1 MNDVA
6 MKGAGESAPN
16 GRVLLEMRDNV
27 AIMTL
32 NDPSVLNAFGL
43 KLRHDMSWAL
53 DQVESSGARCL
64 MITGAG
70 RAFCSG
76 ANLNDPDRPPRDRA
90 AEARGEVKSDLEAWY
105 NPTFIRLRDLAMPI
119 VTAING
125 IAAGAGMSLAL
136 MGDIRIAANS
146 ASFLQA
152 FARIGL
158 VPDCGS
164 SYILPRMIGMA
175 RAMELSMLAERLPA
189 GTALAWGMINRV
201 VDDAELPGQA
211 MVVARGLAEGPASL
225 GLIRK
230 MYWASLENTYEQ
242 QLDLEAKYQI
252 QAGMTEDYTEGVTAF
267 REKRRTRFT
276 GR

>member
-1 MNDVA
+1 MNVT
-6 MKGAGESAPN
+6 ESAPN
-16 GRVLLEMRDNV
+16 DRVLLELRDNV
-27 AIMTL
+27 AVMTL
-32 NDPSVLNAFGL
+32 NDPSVLNAFGA
-43 KLRHDMSWAL
+43 KLRADVTWAL
-53 DQVESSGARCL
+53 DRLTATGARCL

-90 AEARGEVKSDLEAWY
+90 AEARGEVKSDLQAWY
-105 NPTFIRLRDLAMPI
+105 NPTFLRLRDLEMPI

-136 MGDIRIAANS
+136 MGDIRVAAKS

-164 SYILPRMIGMA
+164 SYVLPRMIGMA
-175 RAMELSMLAERLPA
+175 RAMELSLLADRLPA
-189 GTALAWGMINRV
+189 STALEWGMINRV
-201 VDDAELPGQA
+201 VDDAELPAAA
-211 MVVARGLAEGPASL
+211 MELARRLAEGPASL
-225 GLIRK
+225 RLIRE
-230 MYWASLENTYEQ
+230 MYWASLENSYER
-242 QLDLEAKYQI
+242 QLDLEAEYQI
-252 QAGMTEDYTEGVTAF
+252 QAGLTADYTEGVTAF
-267 REKRRTRFT
+267 REKRRPQFS

>member
-1 MNDVA
+1 M
-6 MKGAGESAPN
+6 ETAPN
-16 GRVLLEMRDNV
+16 GRVLLKMQDSV
-27 AIMTL
+27 AVLTL

-43 KLRHDMSWAL
+43 KLRTDISWAL
-53 DQVESSGARCL
+53 DRLETSGARCL
-64 MITGAG
+64 MITGTG

-90 AEARGEVKSDLEAWY
+90 AEARGEAKSDLESWY
-105 NPTFIRLRDLAMPI
+105 NPTFIRLRDLAMPV

-125 IAAGAGMSLAL
+125 IAVGAGMSLAL
-136 MGDIRIAANS
+136 MGDIRIAASS

-164 SYILPRMIGMA
+164 SYVLPRMIGMA

-189 GTALAWGMINRV
+189 ETALAWGLINRV
-201 VDDAELPGQA
+201 VDDSDLPN
-211 MVVARGLAEGPASL
+211 VAVTIAKTLAEGPASL
-225 GLIRK
+225 ALIRK

-242 QLDLEAKYQI
+242 QLALEAKLQMR
-252 QAGMTEDYTEGVTAF
+252 AGMTEDYTEGVTAF

>member
-1 MNDVA
+1 MNDA
-6 MKGAGESAPN
+6 TESGPN
-16 GRVLLEMRDNV
+16 GRVLLEMQDSV

-32 NDPSVLNAFGL
+32 NDPSVLNAFGF
-43 KLRHDMSWAL
+43 KLRQDMTWAL
-53 DQVESSGARCL
+53 DQVETSGARCL

-105 NPTFIRLRDLAMPI
+105 NPVFLRLRALPMPV

-136 MGDIRIAANS
+136 SGDIRIAARS

-164 SYILPRMIGMA
+164 SWILPRLVGIA
-175 RAMELSMLAERLPA
+175 RAMELSLLAERLPA
-189 GTALAWGMINRV
+189 ETALAWGMINRLEE
-201 VDDAELPGQA
+201 DDALMPKAMELAQGL
-211 MVVARGLAEGPASL
+211 ARGPKSL

-230 MYWASLENTYEQ
+230 MYWASLDN
-242 QLDLEAKYQI
+242 
-252 QAGMTEDYTEGVTAF
+252 
-267 REKRRTRFT
+267 
-276 GR
+276 

>member
-1 MNDVA
+1 MND
-6 MKGAGESAPN
+6 
-16 GRVLLEMRDNV
+16 RVLLEIQDNV

-32 NDPSVLNAFGL
+32 NDPSVLNAFGH
-43 KLRHDMSWAL
+43 KLRLDMTRVL
-53 DQVESSGARCL
+53 DQAEASGARCL

-90 AEARGEVKSDLEAWY
+90 AEARGEAKSDLQSWY
-105 NPTFIRLRDLAMPI
+105 NPTFIRLRDLSVPI

-136 MGDIRIAANS
+136 MGDIRIAAAS

-164 SYILPRMIGMA
+164 SYVLPRMIGMA

-189 GTALAWGMINRV
+189 ETALAWGMINRV
-201 VDDAELPGQA
+201 VPDADLPAEA
-211 MVVARGLAEGPASL
+211 MKMARTLADGPASL
-225 GLIRK
+225 SLIRK
-230 MYWASLENTYEQ
+230 MYWASLENTFEQ
-242 QLDLEAKYQI
+242 QLDLEAEYQM
-252 QAGMTEDYTEGVTAF
+252 QAGLTEDYSEGVTAF
-267 REKRRTRFT
+267 REKRRTRFS

>member
-1 MNDVA
+1 MN
-6 MKGAGESAPN
+6 EAPN
-16 GRVLLEMRDNV
+16 GRVLLEVRDNV
-27 AIMTL
+27 AVMTL
-32 NDPSVLNAFGL
+32 NDPSVLNAFGV
-43 KLRHDMSWAL
+43 KLRQDMSWVL
-53 DQVESSGARCL
+53 DRVEASGARCL

-76 ANLNDPDRPPRDRA
+76 ANLNDPDRQPRDRE
-90 AEARGEVKSDLEAWY
+90 AEARGEAKSDLETWY
-105 NPTFIRLRDLAMPI
+105 NPTFIRLRDLSMPI

-136 MGDIRIAANS
+136 MGDLRIAAAS

-164 SYILPRMIGMA
+164 SFVLPRMIGMA
-175 RAMELSMLAERLPA
+175 RAMELSLLAERLPA
-189 GTALAWGMINRV
+189 ETALAWGMINRV
-201 VDDAELPGQA
+201 VDDKELPGAA
-211 MVVARGLAEGPASL
+211 MEMARRLAEGPASL
-225 GLIRK
+225 TLIRK
-230 MYWASLENTYEQ
+230 MYWASLENSYEA
-242 QLDLEAKYQI
+242 QLGLEAKYQL

-267 REKRRTRFT
+267 REKRRTRFS

>member
-1 MNDVA
+1 MDDA
-6 MKGAGESAPN
+6 TETAPN
-16 GRVLLEMRDNV
+16 GRILLQRQDNV
-27 AIMTL
+27 IVMTL
-32 NDPSVLNAFGL
+32 NDPSVLNAFGF
-43 KLRHDMSWAL
+43 KLRQDISWAL
-53 DQVESSGARCL
+53 DQVETSGARCL

-90 AEARGEVKSDLEAWY
+90 AEARGEVKSDLESWY

-136 MGDIRIAANS
+136 MGDIRVAANS
-146 ASFLQA
+146 ATFLQA

-164 SYILPRMIGMA
+164 SYVLPRMIGMA
-175 RAMELSMLAERLPA
+175 RAMELSLLAERLPA
-189 GTALAWGMINRV
+189 ETALAWGMINRV
-201 VDDAELPGQA
+201 VDDPELPGAA
-211 MVVARGLAEGPASL
+211 MEMAQRLAEGPASL
-225 GLIRK
+225 ALIRK
-230 MYWASLENTYEQ
+230 LYWAGLDNSYEQ
-242 QLDLEAKYQI
+242 QLALEAKLQM
-252 QAGMTEDYTEGVTAF
+252 QAGLTEDYTEGVTAF
-267 REKRRTRFT
+267 REKRRTQFT

>member
-1 MNDVA
+1 MNNT
-6 MKGAGESAPN
+6 APN
-16 GRVLLEMRDNV
+16 GRVLLETRDNV
-27 AIMTL
+27 VVMTL
-32 NDPSVLNAFGL
+32 NDPGVLNAFGF
-43 KLRHDMSWAL
+43 KLRQDMSWAL
-53 DQVESSGARCL
+53 DQVEASDARCL

-76 ANLNDPDRPPRDRA
+76 ANLNDPDRPPRDRP

-105 NPTFIRLRDLAMPI
+105 NPTFIRLRDLDMPI

-136 MGDIRIAANS
+136 MGDMKIAAAS

-164 SYILPRMIGMA
+164 SYLLPRLIGMA
-175 RAMELSMLAERLPA
+175 RAMELSLLAERLPA
-189 GTALAWGMINRV
+189 ETALAWGMINRV
-201 VDDAELPGQA
+201 TADPDLPGAA
-211 MVVARGLAEGPASL
+211 MELALRLAEGPASL
-225 GLIRK
+225 RLIRK
-230 MYWASLENTYEQ
+230 MYWAGLDHSYEQ
-242 QLDLEAKYQI
+242 QLALEAKYQI
-252 QAGMTEDYTEGVTAF
+252 QAGLTADYSEGVTAF
-267 REKRRTRFT
+267 REKRRTRFS

>member
-1 MNDVA
+1 
-6 MKGAGESAPN
+6 
-16 GRVLLEMRDNV
+16 
-27 AIMTL
+27 MTL
-32 NDPSVLNAFGL
+32 NDPSVLNAFGF
-43 KLRHDMSWAL
+43 KLRQDMSWAL
-53 DQVESSGARCL
+53 DQVEASGARCL

-90 AEARGEVKSDLEAWY
+90 AEARGEVKSDLESWY

-136 MGDIRIAANS
+136 MGDIRIAASS

-164 SYILPRMIGMA
+164 SYVLPRMIGMA
-175 RAMELSMLAERLPA
+175 RAMELVAAGGTLAGGNGVGLGHDQSRGGRSGFA
-189 GTALAWGMINRV
+189 GCGDGDGATAGGRSGIAGADPQTV
-201 VDDAELPGQA
+201 
-211 MVVARGLAEGPASL
+211 L
-225 GLIRK
+225 GF
-230 MYWASLENTYEQ
+230 SLENSYEQ
-242 QLDLEAKYQI
+242 QLDLEAKLQM
-252 QAGMTEDYTEGVTAF
+252 QAGLTEDYTEGVTAF

>member
-1 MNDVA
+1 MHDA
-6 MKGAGESAPN
+6 TEAGPN

-27 AIMTL
+27 AVLTL

-43 KLRHDMSWAL
+43 KLRQDMTWAL
-53 DQVESSGARCL
+53 DQLEGSGARCL

-76 ANLNDPDRPPRDRA
+76 ANLNDPDRAPRDRA
-90 AEARGEVKSDLEAWY
+90 AEARGEVKSDLESWY
-105 NPTFIRLRDLAMPI
+105 NPTFTRLRDLSMPV

-136 MGDIRIAANS
+136 MGDIRIAAAS

-164 SYILPRMIGMA
+164 SYILPRMVGLA
-175 RAMELSMLAERLPA
+175 RAMELSLLAERLPA
-189 GTALAWGMINRV
+189 ETALAWGMINRV
-201 VDDAELPGQA
+201 VDDPDLPGA
-211 MVVARGLAEGPASL
+211 SLETALRLAEGPASL
-225 GLIRK
+225 ALIRK
-230 MYWASLENTYEQ
+230 MYWAGLEKSYAQ
-242 QLDLEAKYQI
+242 QLDLEAEYQMR
-252 QAGMTEDYTEGVTAF
+252 AGMTEDYTEGVTAF
-267 REKRRTRFT
+267 REKRRVRFI